1 MLSLADQEALEEWS
15 DAEREKVFDVVMDAL
30 PSYASGYIGSVGDW
44 CQGNTCDS
52 ITQIYQRDLF
62 MNEAYVHGFSN
73 LLQQEII
80 VVDVR
85 EKQLMIVC
93 YEPGYGTQE
102 QISMRSA
109 CKKREEQV
117 KCLWLLLTRGHF
129 SALLP
134 TV

>member
-1 MLSLADQEALEEWS
+1 MRSTPLSPPLKFMPEA
-15 DAEREKVFDVVMDAL
+15 AHL
-30 PSYASGYIGSVGDW
+30 PKGRVTATRAIWHHYS
-44 CQGNTCDS
+44 NTCDS

-85 EKQLMIVC
+85 EKQLAIVC

-117 KCLWLLLTRGHF
+117 KCLWLLLTQGHF

-134 TV
+134 AV